1 MNPSLLGLHQVARM
15 TSERANGILGLLL
28 AGGAGAGAA
37 LDVALLP
44 AVFAGPFTGGPL
56 DDRSKD

>member
-1 MNPSLLGLHQVARM
+1 M

>member
-1 MNPSLLGLHQVARM
+1 VNPSLLGLHQVARM

-28 AGGAGAGAA
+28 AGGAGAA

-56 DDRSKD
+56 DHRSKG

>member
-28 AGGAGAGAA
+28 AGGAGAAP
-37 LDVALLP
+37 DVALPP
-44 AVFAGPFTGGPL
+44 AVFAGPFTGGPR